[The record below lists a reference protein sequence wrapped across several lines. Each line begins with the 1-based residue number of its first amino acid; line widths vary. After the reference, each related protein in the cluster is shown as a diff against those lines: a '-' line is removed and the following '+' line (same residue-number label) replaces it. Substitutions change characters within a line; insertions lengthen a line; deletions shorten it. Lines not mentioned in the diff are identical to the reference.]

1 MEDILQLLLEKRD
14 ELQNRT
20 VKACEWA
27 EGMGLLYAFDE
38 DRNMIAVGENWAYR
52 SEEGLLMSEYF
63 VDGSPRESSSGE
75 KQIIEMLYLLPGD
88 LKPEEEDRIAE
99 AVSEALPL
107 PPAYGVGQ
115 IICREHVFTISSK
128 AGNPSFCGAYE
139 VIKHEFRSV
148 PYSYH
153 TRGLTASVL
162 ELYYYEVLAESHQLY
177 LEEETF
183 KREMKERKKRSKDL
197 KKKQVREEDFHKD
210 TDGTYTCEQRIK
222 LWGVTT
228 TLYATLQEN
237 PEDQKGIL
245 KKYVDSLNDHILWVE
260 KHKKDIEQKL
270 LDSDMVKWANHWIE
284 GHDSFDEDCQTY
296 YELDDGEV
304 VPYPV
309 TEKAFLENLYIQ
321 SITIYSAAPDTARI
335 RFFLDTAPSFF
346 GDHSIQLVIDAKKDI
361 QESTRTKWK
370 YDIHKAGLAG

>member
-1 MEDILQLLLEKRD
+1 MEDTLQLLEKI
-14 ELQNRT
+14 
-20 VKACEWA
+20 A
-27 EGMGLLYAFDE
+27 ETCGWIESAEHLYAVDE
-38 DRNMIAVGENWAYR
+38 DKNVIAVGESWAYR
-52 SEEGLLMSEYF
+52 SKEGLLLSEYLA
-63 VDGSPRESSSGE
+63 DGSPREDSSGE
-75 KQIIEMLYLLPGD
+75 KQKIEMLYLLPGD
-88 LKPEEEDRIAE
+88 LKPDEEDRIAE

-107 PPAYGVGQ
+107 PPAYGVGE
-115 IICREHVFTISSK
+115 IICQEHVFTISSK

-148 PYSYH
+148 PHSYH

-183 KREMKERKKRSKDL
+183 KREMKERKKQSKDL
-197 KKKQVREEDFHKD
+197 KKKQVKEEDFRKD
-210 TDGTYTCEQRIK
+210 ADDAYTCEQKIK

-228 TLYATLQEN
+228 TLYATLQQDSK
-237 PEDQKGIL
+237 DQKGAL
-245 KKYVDSLNDHILWVE
+245 KKYVDPLNAHILWVE
-260 KHKKDIEQKL
+260 KHRKDIEQKL
-270 LDSDMVKWANHWIE
+270 LDSDMVKWANDWIE
-284 GHDSFDEDCQTY
+284 GHDSFEENGRTY

-321 SITIYSAAPDTARI
+321 SITIDSAAPDTARI
-335 RFFLDTAPSFF
+335 SFFLDNAPSFF
-346 GDHSIQLVIDAKKDI
+346 GDHSIQLFIDAKKDI
-361 QESTRTKWK
+361 QESTRAKWK